1 MSIGVSVDYIPSIKP
16 CLNLSCSHIR
26 ISLLKSFT
34 LGIGQDAQHA
44 HIQSLQF
51 ACINATA
58 PFSAGLEGARCLLG
72 LLPKI
77 PVSRTPL

>member
-1 MSIGVSVDYIPSIKP
+1 MV
-16 CLNLSCSHIR
+16 
-26 ISLLKSFT
+26 
-34 LGIGQDAQHA
+34 GIGQNAQRA
-44 HIQSLQF
+44 YMESLQF